1 MSLEEWILWN
11 YINDKLDAAYVYVDL
26 GNAVTVV
33 QDSNGKYIFIF
44 YIFYTVLK
52 KIIIDTLNTVQ
63 YNGIEQCLI

>member
-33 QDSNGKYIFIF
+33 QDSNGKYIVEF
-44 YIFYTVLK
+44 
-52 KIIIDTLNTVQ
+52 
-63 YNGIEQCLI
+63 NGYHGM